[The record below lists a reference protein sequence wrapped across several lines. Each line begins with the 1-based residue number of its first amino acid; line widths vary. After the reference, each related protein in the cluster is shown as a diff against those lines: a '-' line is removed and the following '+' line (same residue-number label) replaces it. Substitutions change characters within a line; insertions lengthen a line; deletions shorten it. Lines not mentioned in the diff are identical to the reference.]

1 MAASTDSQNVTIR
14 LARKTVRRA
23 RVLAAQRNT
32 SISRLLAEH
41 VEHLVGEADAYEK
54 ARRQAAAL
62 LDQGFRLGGRI
73 RVTRDQ
79 WHER

>member
-1 MAASTDSQNVTIR
+1 MAASTDTQNVTIR
-14 LARKTVRRA
+14 LTRRTVRRA

-41 VEHLVGEADAYEK
+41 VEHLVGEADAYDS
-54 ARRQAAAL
+54 ARRQAFAL
-62 LDQGFRLGGRI
+62 LDRGFHLGGQI